1 MVRETAGSF
10 VRALGAVVAP
20 RTIPLR
26 DADDPV
32 EATAVDL
39 GAVVAPR
46 RMPDE
51 RPEAEAAV
59 GRAMPEAPPRDEDG
73 LVPET
78 GVRAAVVAP
87 RRIPLPRG
95 LGAARV
101 AAPD

>member
-1 MVRETAGSF
+1 MVLETAGSF
-10 VRALGAVVAP
+10 VRALEAVVAP

-26 DADDPV
+26 EADDPV
-32 EATAVDL
+32 EAAVAL

-51 RPEAEAAV
+51 RPEAEAAA

-95 LGAARV
+95 LSAARV

>member
-10 VRALGAVVAP
+10 VRVLGAVVAP

-26 DADDPV
+26 EADDPV
-32 EATAVDL
+32 EAAVAL

-51 RPEAEAAV
+51 RPEAEGAV
-59 GRAMPEAPPRDEDG
+59 GRAMPEAPPRDEAG

>member
-1 MVRETAGSF
+1 MVLETAGSF
-10 VRALGAVVAP
+10 VRALEAVVAP

-26 DADDPV
+26 EADDLV
-32 EATAVDL
+32 ETAVAL

-51 RPEAEAAV
+51 RPEAEAAA

-87 RRIPLPRG
+87 RSIPLPRG
-95 LGAARV
+95 LSAARV